1 MQERNI
7 KIIVK
12 YLGKD
17 YHGWQKQIGEKTIQG
32 EIEKAAKKIFDQKI
46 YLIGSGRTDAGVHA
60 LGQTANFILNHSIP
74 ENKILYALNSRL
86 PRDIRVVDSK
96 EVPMCF
102 HSRYNSLGKTYEY
115 RIYNNRIIDPF
126 IKDTTY
132 FIPFKLNLEKMN
144 RAKEYF
150 KGEHDFK
157 AFMSSGSSVKST
169 VRKIHNIKMNENN
182 NLIKLSITGN
192 GFLYNMV
199 RIMVGTLID
208 VGRGKIEEKKLIDII
223 EKRNRKSAGKTAKAE
238 GLFLKKV
245 YYEHNINELLKEK
258 EMK

>member
-132 FIPFKLNLEKMN
+132 FIPFKLDIEKMN

-157 AFMSSGSSVKST
+157 AFMSSGSSAKST
-169 VRKIHNIKMNENN
+169 VRKIYRIKINESNKI
-182 NLIKLSITGN
+182 IKLSITGN

-199 RIMVGTLID
+199 RIIAGTLIE
-208 VGRGKIEEKKLIDII
+208 VGRGKIEENKLIDII
-223 EKRNRKSAGKTAKAE
+223 EGRNRKLAGKTAKAE

-245 YYEHNINELLKEK
+245 YYKHNKDELLKRNEIK
-258 EMK
+258 